1 MKKLI
6 LIIILYSVS
15 SNCYS
20 QTPATKEHI
29 KALLEMTGSGKLG
42 VQVMENMVIT
52 FKKSAPKVPND
63 FWDEF
68 MKDVKPETLI
78 ELIIPIYAKYY
89 TDEDV
94 IQLIDFYR
102 TPLGKKVIEKMPL
115 ISQESYTI
123 GAEWGKKLG
132 EQAVKKLTEKGYI
145 NSN

>member
-6 LIIILYSVS
+6 LIICLYSLS

-20 QTPATKEHI
+20 QTPATNEHI
-29 KALLEMTGSGKLG
+29 KTLLEMSGAGKIG
-42 VQVMENMVIT
+42 VQVMENMIVS
-52 FKKSAPKVPND
+52 FKKSTPNVPND

-78 ELIIPIYAKYY
+78 TLMIPVYAKHY

-94 IQLIDFYR
+94 IQLIEFYR
-102 TPLGKKVIEKMPL
+102 TPLGKKVIEKLPL
-115 ISQESYTI
+115 ISQESYVV

-132 EQAVKKLTEKGYI
+132 EQAVKKLTEKG
-145 NSN
+145 